1 MTEAKQW
8 PENGNCGHRPVSPAS
23 VVRQSK
29 LRLTSPVAVQ
39 ATLGPLPVSDFT
51 PHGPKPGTSRS
62 VLWGPVVLR
71 PAPVAPTTLN
81 LRQCSL
87 LIERHS
93 GPGQGPEVLPEVRP
107 APWASRPQ
115 GPGATPATFSRN
127 RPYCQVAGPG
137 PWELWPMAFFQ
148 SEPPAFCKI
157 LASHR
162 PGRGGLV
169 QNPRP
174 PALGA

>member
-1 MTEAKQW
+1 MARERQL
-8 PENGNCGHRPVSPAS
+8 RPSS
-23 VVRQSK
+23 SQSSLCRPTVK
-29 LRLTSPVAVQ
+29 TSSNLTSCSAGHPGTTAGFGFHTPRAKARNLAQCPV
-39 ATLGPLPVSDFT
+39 GPLAF
-51 PHGPKPGTSRS
+51 
-62 VLWGPVVLR
+62 VLR

-81 LRQCSL
+81 LRQCPGSSL

-127 RPYCQVAGPG
+127 RPFCQVAGPG